1 LFRFSDLREPAG
13 MSTIEH
19 KIAAEVKVRELL
31 REQDVPPPDE
41 IEYGHQCIRLLWHE
55 PKVALVVD
63 LEPEPEPDGVV
74 GPGG

>member
-1 LFRFSDLREPAG
+1 

-31 REQDVPPPDE
+31 KQQDVPPPDE
-41 IEYGHQCIRLLWHE
+41 IEYGHACIRLLWHE

-63 LEPEPEPDGVV
+63 LEPEPDDVGDPDG
-74 GPGG
+74 